1 MTETKRAIEAVL
13 MAAIEPIEPQL
24 LAQLTE
30 TPVDEIEA
38 LCTELHDEYERDGRG
53 FTLVKIAGGYR
64 YQTHADMAPYIER
77 FVLDGQSARLSGPAL
92 ETLAI
97 IAYKQPVSRAQL
109 SAIRGVNVEST
120 IATLIQRG
128 YVAEIGH
135 DPGPGQAIL
144 YGTTTRFLEQVG
156 LDSLQELPPL
166 ADFVPEPEVVEALE
180 RGLHLRVDDAN
191 AAAAADGDDVRRR
204 ARTPSTSPTSE
215 RRPRERRPVDDDGVR
230 LQKVLA
236 EAGIGSR
243 RVCEELIVAGR
254 VTRRRRGRGRSA
266 GGSIPRPRRSRS
278 TVCRSRPAPGSS
290 TTCSTSR
297 SRVISTAHD
306 PRGAPDGRRP
316 GAGRAA
322 GVSRSAGSTGDTEGL
337 LLLTNDGDLTH
348 RLTHPS
354 FGVEKEY
361 LAEVDGVPTRAAL
374 RRLREGVELDDGAD
388 RAGPGARSR
397 PAAARAAR
405 RSMIVI
411 HEGRNRQVRRMCEA
425 VGHPVRRLVRTRI
438 GPIADRDARAGGVA
452 HAHRAPRCGRSMEP
466 WSPRAPGSLAR
477 R

>member
-166 ADFVPEPEVVEALE
+166 AGFVPEPEVVEALE

-191 AAAAADGDDVRRR
+191 AAAAASGDE
-204 ARTPSTSPTSE
+204 TS
-215 RRPRERRPVDDDGVR
+215 D
-230 LQKVLA
+230 A
-236 EAGIGSR
+236 
-243 RVCEELIVAGR
+243 
-254 VTRRRRGRGRSA
+254 
-266 GGSIPRPRRSRS
+266 
-278 TVCRSRPAPGSS
+278 
-290 TTCSTSR
+290 
-297 SRVISTAHD
+297 
-306 PRGAPDGRRP
+306 
-316 GAGRAA
+316 
-322 GVSRSAGSTGDTEGL
+322 
-337 LLLTNDGDLTH
+337 
-348 RLTHPS
+348 
-354 FGVEKEY
+354 
-361 LAEVDGVPTRAAL
+361 
-374 RRLREGVELDDGAD
+374 GAD
-388 RAGPGARSR
+388 S
-397 PAAARAAR
+397 
-405 RSMIVI
+405 IDVT
-411 HEGRNRQVRRMCEA
+411 E
-425 VGHPVRRLVRTRI
+425 
-438 GPIADRDARAGGVA
+438 
-452 HAHRAPRCGRSMEP
+452 
-466 WSPRAPGSLAR
+466 
-477 R
+477 

>member
-166 ADFVPEPEVVEALE
+166 AGFVPEPEVVEALE

-191 AAAAADGDDVRRR
+191 AAAAAAGETGD
-204 ARTPSTSPTSE
+204 
-215 RRPRERRPVDDDGVR
+215 
-230 LQKVLA
+230 
-236 EAGIGSR
+236 
-243 RVCEELIVAGR
+243 
-254 VTRRRRGRGRSA
+254 
-266 GGSIPRPRRSRS
+266 
-278 TVCRSRPAPGSS
+278 
-290 TTCSTSR
+290 
-297 SRVISTAHD
+297 
-306 PRGAPDGRRP
+306 APD
-316 GAGRAA
+316 A
-322 GVSRSAGSTGDTEGL
+322 DTIDVTE
-337 LLLTNDGDLTH
+337 
-348 RLTHPS
+348 
-354 FGVEKEY
+354 
-361 LAEVDGVPTRAAL
+361 
-374 RRLREGVELDDGAD
+374 
-388 RAGPGARSR
+388 
-397 PAAARAAR
+397 
-405 RSMIVI
+405 
-411 HEGRNRQVRRMCEA
+411 
-425 VGHPVRRLVRTRI
+425 
-438 GPIADRDARAGGVA
+438 
-452 HAHRAPRCGRSMEP
+452 
-466 WSPRAPGSLAR
+466 
-477 R
+477 

>member
-53 FTLVKIAGGYR
+53 FTLAKIAGGYR

-166 ADFVPEPEVVEALE
+166 AGFVPEPEVVEALE

-191 AAAAADGDDVRRR
+191 AAAAAAGE
-204 ARTPSTSPTSE
+204 TS
-215 RRPRERRPVDDDGVR
+215 D
-230 LQKVLA
+230 A
-236 EAGIGSR
+236 
-243 RVCEELIVAGR
+243 
-254 VTRRRRGRGRSA
+254 
-266 GGSIPRPRRSRS
+266 
-278 TVCRSRPAPGSS
+278 
-290 TTCSTSR
+290 
-297 SRVISTAHD
+297 
-306 PRGAPDGRRP
+306 
-316 GAGRAA
+316 
-322 GVSRSAGSTGDTEGL
+322 
-337 LLLTNDGDLTH
+337 
-348 RLTHPS
+348 
-354 FGVEKEY
+354 
-361 LAEVDGVPTRAAL
+361 
-374 RRLREGVELDDGAD
+374 GAD
-388 RAGPGARSR
+388 T
-397 PAAARAAR
+397 
-405 RSMIVI
+405 IDVTD
-411 HEGRNRQVRRMCEA
+411 E
-425 VGHPVRRLVRTRI
+425 
-438 GPIADRDARAGGVA
+438 
-452 HAHRAPRCGRSMEP
+452 
-466 WSPRAPGSLAR
+466 
-477 R
+477 